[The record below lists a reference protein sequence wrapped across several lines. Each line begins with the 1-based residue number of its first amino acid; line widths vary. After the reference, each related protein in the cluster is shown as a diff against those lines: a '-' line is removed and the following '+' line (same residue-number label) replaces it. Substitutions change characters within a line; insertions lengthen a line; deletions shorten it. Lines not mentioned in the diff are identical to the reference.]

1 MTASPST
8 SKRSEPKITP
18 EQLDVVGTLDE
29 LFSTAIYHSARLRPL
44 EEDLR
49 ARLGQTE
56 DLLSDYM
63 LTIATVLAE
72 IAEPAIETAREIAEL
87 FSDASDALSGAREGL
102 VVERVMRP
110 IFAAAGRA
118 DDLAAPEEHPPLRD
132 IVATRAPADAQWD
145 PAGTR

>member
-87 FSDASDALSGAREGL
+87 FSDASDA
-102 VVERVMRP
+102 
-110 IFAAAGRA
+110 
-118 DDLAAPEEHPPLRD
+118 PLRGPRGPRR
-132 IVATRAPADAQWD
+132 RARHAADLRRGR
-145 PAGTR
+145 PGR

>member
-18 EQLDVVGTLDE
+18 EQLD
-29 LFSTAIYHSARLRPL
+29 
-44 EEDLR
+44 
-49 ARLGQTE
+49 
-56 DLLSDYM
+56 
-63 LTIATVLAE
+63 
-72 IAEPAIETAREIAEL
+72 
-87 FSDASDALSGAREGL
+87 DASDALSGAREGL